1 MEYHAFRPVL
11 LSASHDH
18 FQLAH
23 WQVQSGQRDPSLRLK
38 AYDKSSLSYKAEQI
52 TIVPSDNIQG
62 YRLQIHDPNPQ
73 TSPIF
78 LIGHAY
84 RRCFQRSIW
93 QGQPDA
99 QWLHFQ
105 QVSQKHPNP
114 SVVILFHLLN
124 DENG

>member
-1 MEYHAFRPVL
+1 MEYRAFRPMHL
-11 LSASHDH
+11 NASHDH
-18 FQLAH
+18 FQLAR
-23 WQVQSGQRDPSLRLK
+23 WLKPFDQLGPSLRLK
-38 AYDKSSLSYKAEQI
+38 AYDKSSLSYKVGQI

-62 YRLQIHDPNPQ
+62 YRLQIHDPNLQ

-99 QWLHFQ
+99 QSLHFQ

-114 SVVILFHLLN
+114 LVVIRFHLLN